1 MSAFFG
7 HHATYVT
14 LPGLYWVPLMLFT
27 LVKIAINHLNCV
39 MASL

>member
-14 LPGLYWVPLMLFT
+14 LPGLYWVPLML
-27 LVKIAINHLNCV
+27 VKIAINHLNCV